1 MDKQPTL
8 LSPDGDAEL
17 KRLYADL
24 AHASRRAT
32 AFLRTSGMTS
42 PAFLRADREVTRNQG
57 NPWPYRQAL
66 DGALTRTNSRSFATL
81 AAIRLASSLVSNLAA
96 DRRPGLLDLRA
107 ICKCRPKPKLLS
119 LFLLLTIVIPYLSHR
134 T

>member
-8 LSPDGDAEL
+8 LSPEGDAEL

-42 PAFLRADREVTRNQG
+42 PAFLRADREVTRIVKQIKEIRG
-57 NPWPYRQAL
+57 
-66 DGALTRTNSRSFATL
+66 LTGKHWMA
-81 AAIRLASSLVSNLAA
+81 
-96 DRRPGLLDLRA
+96 
-107 ICKCRPKPKLLS
+107 
-119 LFLLLTIVIPYLSHR
+119 LLLTPTPAAWPRWPRAPGPRL
-134 T
+134 

>member
-8 LSPDGDAEL
+8 LSPEGDAEL

-42 PAFLRADREVTRNQG
+42 AVRADREVTRIVKRIKEIRG
-57 NPWPYRQAL
+57 LTGKHWMAL
-66 DGALTRTNSRSFATL
+66 
-81 AAIRLASSLVSNLAA
+81 
-96 DRRPGLLDLRA
+96 
-107 ICKCRPKPKLLS
+107 
-119 LFLLLTIVIPYLSHR
+119 
-134 T
+134 